1 MKKEF
6 CMMAIG
12 LLLAGCSADEEIAN
26 VQTSETNAISF
37 NVVSNNPQT
46 KATPITP
53 TTFKDH
59 PFEVFAFKNG
69 EHFMGRH
76 EEGSWKSDGV
86 EIEYKNNGWT
96 YKNPDD
102 MLYWPHISPL
112 DFYALSPSDN
122 LGMTYPTIQGGS
134 QTFTYTV
141 NDDYGAPIY
150 PDKNVDVMYA
160 VATNQKKADLTNGV
174 VTLHFKHALSQV
186 VFQATKKDEQM
197 HVHINQMELF
207 TLPVMGTFTFP
218 RTASEDGSW
227 AYDLLAAT
235 PLTIGLDLDEKGYI
249 DVDHISNPISLSM
262 NKPVLVIPATLNAW
276 QPEQHR
282 INQAYESG
290 ESYLKITCKIWQ
302 STGTSGDYF
311 VGSESE
317 YGVIYVPFG
326 ADWKQGK
333 RYVYTLRFGAGYD
346 ENGKEYDIVPITFE
360 AEVEDWLETP
370 VDKDNF

>member
-59 PFEVFAFKNG
+59 PFEVFAFKDG

-86 EIEYKNNGWT
+86 EIKYQNNGWT

-122 LGMTYPTIQGGS
+122 FNLTFPTIQGDS

-141 NDDYGAPIY
+141 NDDYGDQSY
-150 PDKNVDVMYA
+150 QGYQNVDVMYA
-160 VATNQKKADLTNGV
+160 LAKNQKKSDLPNGV

-186 VFQATKKDEQM
+186 VFKAKKNSDQM
-197 HVHINQMELF
+197 HVRIQNMKIC
-207 TLPVMGTFTFP
+207 TVPTNGTFTFP
-218 RTASEDGSW
+218 AKADEEGTWVPG
-227 AYDLLAAT
+227 LLGERYEV
-235 PLTIGLDLDEKGYI
+235 GLDLGGEGYI
-249 DVDHISNPISLSM
+249 DVNHNSTPVNLSM
-262 NKPVLVIPATLNAW
+262 SKPMLFIPAKLKPWNTDH
-276 QPEQHR
+276 PV
-282 INQAYESG
+282 NQAHRLE
-290 ESYLKITCKIWQ
+290 ESYLEITCKIWQ
-302 STGTSGDYF
+302 LTDTSEDYF
-311 VGSESE
+311 VGNASE

-326 ADWKQGK
+326 ADWDQGK
-333 RYVYTLRFGAGYD
+333 RYVYTLCFGAGYD

-370 VDKDNF
+370 FDKGDF

>member
-59 PFEVFAFKNG
+59 PFEVFAFKDG

-86 EIEYKNNGWT
+86 EIKYQNNGWT

-122 LGMTYPTIQGGS
+122 FNLTFPTIQGDS

-141 NDDYGAPIY
+141 NDDYGDQSY
-150 PDKNVDVMYA
+150 QGYQNVDVMYA
-160 VATNQKKADLTNGV
+160 LAKNQKKSDLLNGV

-186 VFQATKKDEQM
+186 VFKAKKNSDQM
-197 HVHINQMELF
+197 QVRIQNMKIC
-207 TLPVMGTFTFP
+207 TVPTSGTFTFP
-218 RTASEDGSW
+218 AK
-227 AYDLLAAT
+227 A
-235 PLTIGLDLDEKGYI
+235 DEKGTWELGLPGKEYRVGLELGEEGYI
-249 DVDHISNPISLSM
+249 DVNHTSTPVNLSM
-262 NKPVLVIPATLNAW
+262 NKPMLFIPAKLDPWNTG
-276 QPEQHR
+276 HSV
-282 INQAYESG
+282 NQAYSLG
-290 ESYLKITCKIWQ
+290 ESYLEITCKIWQ
-302 STGTSGDYF
+302 STETSEDYF
-311 VGSESE
+311 VGSASE

-326 ADWKQGK
+326 ADWDQGK
-333 RYVYTLRFGAGYD
+333 RYVYTLCFGAGYD

-360 AEVEDWLETP
+360 AEVEDWLETS
-370 VDKDNF
+370 VDKGDF